1 MIPNNME
8 DYVLRGSTPQSTV
21 YRSGTCQFPNSG
33 AGHQPI
39 AGSSAIPGA
48 AFRCLRQT
56 PPLLFK
62 AIFDSFFFGTWGILH
77 VPGMCTIVYRPI
89 FLFFSIAQYLHSL
102 LIKYLVTL
110 LL

>member
-62 AIFDSFFFGTWGILH
+62 AIFDSFFFWNLGYFACSWYVYH
-77 VPGMCTIVYRPI
+77 CVPSY

-110 LL
+110 LQ